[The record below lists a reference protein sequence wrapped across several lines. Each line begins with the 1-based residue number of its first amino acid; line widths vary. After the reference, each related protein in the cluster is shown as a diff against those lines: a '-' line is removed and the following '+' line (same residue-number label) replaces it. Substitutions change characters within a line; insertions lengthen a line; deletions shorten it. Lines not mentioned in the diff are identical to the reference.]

1 MIDGLQRLVV
11 QLEGDSSLAER
22 NQLRRRLEALDR
34 LDAYFPDT
42 AEAGFGAEST
52 ERELYRR
59 ARAVCARLEAA
70 NEELY
75 EAIRCEIRRGSR
87 PESLL
92 RWVPAGEGT
101 KDVGG
106 PANGVGYDFLDELI
120 RGVFPFEEPG
130 AGHNARDPEKVF
142 YQPTPAR
149 HIFRLIEL
157 TTLTARDVFVD
168 LGSGLGHVSMLA
180 SICTDARSMGIEL
193 EAGYVEC
200 ARRCA
205 QKLNLNAV
213 TFVQEDARV
222 ADLTS
227 GTVFYFY
234 TPFAGSILR
243 RVLDRLK
250 REATSRRIRICS
262 YRLCTSVIAEEPWLE
277 AATTP
282 EACRI
287 TLFCSRD

>member
-1 MIDGLQRLVV
+1 LIDGLQRLVV
-11 QLEGDSSLAER
+11 QLEGDSSLVER

-42 AEAGFGAEST
+42 AEAGFGAKSI

-59 ARAVCARLEAA
+59 ARAVCAKLEAA

-92 RWVPAGEGT
+92 RWVPAAEGI

-106 PANGVGYDFLDELI
+106 PANGMGYDFLDELI
-120 RGVFPFEEPG
+120 RGVFPFEEPE
-130 AGHNARDPEKVF
+130 AGHIARDPEKVF

-157 TTLTARDVFVD
+157 TALTARDVFVD

-193 EAGYVEC
+193 EAAYVES
-200 ARRCA
+200 ARRCTE
-205 QKLNLNAV
+205 KLNLKRV

-262 YRLCTSVIAEEPWLE
+262 YGPCTSVIAKEPWLE

-282 EACRI
+282 KAHWI